1 MATKGGSA
9 RIRNR
14 KISIKQYLT
23 IIRGPDIP
31 DIDEDSAFQR
41 SATQIETG
49 VDKDEEV
56 VSHPPALP
64 PKHHHLREHHL
75 QAALASQAVAT
86 GPKPEH
92 LYIPTPDA
100 SKKVKDYDV
109 HYAKSFSQPTSYIRS
124 SATVEDYEGCPYC
137 MDEQDEAF
145 LRKMISKRS
154 KETDIS
160 EDVFE
165 LVMQFFEQI
174 TNENQPFLSLDPTNV
189 SSFEELE
196 KSLERCE
203 LSKYRSS
210 AKSIYGHWRRR
221 RLENAGKP
229 LMPVLRF
236 EENEKDEGD
245 PYVCFRRREIRQ
257 VRKTR
262 RTDAQSSEKLR
273 KLRAEM
279 IEARDL
285 IAMVRDREKMRKD
298 SLVMDH
304 LIFNQRCT
312 VKDVKRKLGIQGEDE
327 DLVSHKIKKPR
338 IQSEVG
344 AIPLVRHAVLRHG
357 SLRPEEPLIRLEDV
371 RANKVRE
378 TELAVSEA
386 LGVEKALQAGWSDLS
401 EISPVVTVARIPSN
415 FTRDVSFIPV
425 EPQEVL
431 SSTSQDLPLSN
442 SLLSNAFSFK
452 TRLNRFQITRLPISR
467 RTGRSNRTLVE
478 CPMYLRSRTLCGEL
492 HDERARDRIKYDFDP
507 FDYDD
512 VVNVDNAGDN
522 SIRFQAWLMKEALD
536 DPVFG
541 SQSRS

>member
-1 MATKGGSA
+1 LPRPVFSVDGKMATKGGSA

-41 SATQIETG
+41 SAAQIETG
-49 VDKDEEV
+49 VDKEEEV
-56 VSHPPALP
+56 
-64 PKHHHLREHHL
+64 EHHL

-100 SKKVKDYDV
+100 SKKVKDYDA
-109 HYAKSFSQPTSYIRS
+109 HYSKSFSQPTSYIRS

-160 EDVFE
+160 EDIFE

-174 TNENQPFLSLDPTNV
+174 TNESQPFLSLDPTNI

-196 KSLERCE
+196 KSLDRCD
-203 LSKYRSS
+203 LSKYRSY

-279 IEARDL
+279 MEARDL

-312 VKDVKRKLGIQGEDE
+312 VKDVKRKLGVQGEDE
-327 DLVSHKIKKPR
+327 DLVSHKTKKPR
-338 IQSEVG
+338 IQSDIG
-344 AIPLVRHAVLRHG
+344 AVQPTRHAVLRHG

-371 RANKVRE
+371 RASKARE
-378 TELAVSEA
+378 AELGVSEA
-386 LGVEKALQAGWSDLS
+386 LRLEKVLQAGWSDLS
-401 EISPVVTVARIPSN
+401 EIPPVVTVARIPSN
-415 FTRDVSFIPV
+415 LSREVSFIPV
-425 EPQEVL
+425 ESHEIP
-431 SSTSQDLPLSN
+431 SSTSQDST
-442 SLLSNAFSFK
+442 LSNALSSK
-452 TRLNRFQITRLPISR
+452 TGLNRFQITRLSISR

-507 FDYDD
+507 FDDD
-512 VVNVDNAGDN
+512 GIVNLDNSADNA
-522 SIRFQAWLMKEALD
+522 IRFQAWLMKEALE
-536 DPVFG
+536 DPLFG